1 MAYRETPRI
10 TARKQA
16 LRARMLSAAR
26 RLVAED
32 GYRAVRM
39 SRVARRAGVATGT
52 VYRYFPSK
60 TALVTEVFRTA
71 SEHELQA
78 LRQAAEGDADAS
90 RRLEAV
96 IRVFARRALAG
107 RRLAYALLAEP
118 ADPAVDAERLV
129 LRRAYARLM
138 EQLLEEGMREGVFP
152 DQDVSTSAS
161 ALVGALGEAL
171 VGPLSPGAE
180 AAPDPDALSGAIVEF
195 SLRAVTGKEPSHEH
209 YRYRSTG

>member
-26 RLVAED
+26 RLVAEN

-71 SEHELQA
+71 SEHELDA
-78 LRQAAEGDADAS
+78 LRRAAASGDDAAQ
-90 RRLEAV
+90 RLEAV
-96 IRVFARRALAG
+96 IRVFAGRALQG

-129 LRRAYARLM
+129 LRREYARLM
-138 EQLLEEGMREGVFP
+138 ERMLEEGIREGIFP
-152 DQDVSTSAS
+152 EQDVRTSAA

-171 VGPLSPGAE
+171 VGPLSPGADS
-180 AAPDPDALSGAIVEF
+180 APDPDALSDAIAEF
-195 SLRAVTGKEPSHEH
+195 SLRAVMGKESSNEQ
-209 YRYRSTG
+209 YRYQPTG